1 MKLGGLPVCLS
12 LGLLLLV
19 SCGGESTPSPA
30 RQTLDAARGEAEK
43 TPVDEPVQAYAQQLC
58 DPFGTFFDSA
68 KDTLSALEATP
79 PSTPVDFASAFS
91 ALGDLQEPLENFRD
105 DLKDV
110 EPPEELRAYHGA
122 LVQQMDYAVE
132 VVKAIKTGGIFGA
145 LAVASPPPTPE
156 NPEGFEAALVQECG
170 SQFADII
177 DELGSDFLG
186 GEAPT
191 ATVAPPEPGTVGQTI
206 RNGNFEL
213 LVHSI
218 EDPYEGSDEFFQPEP
233 GNRWVVVD
241 VSIANVSTEA
251 QDYAPFDFKL
261 KDVDNFEYDPGF
273 VDLPQSLSSGSLLP
287 DDTVRGRIGFEIP
300 ASSDIVRL
308 IFNPGFFGEGR
319 IDIELR

>member
-1 MKLGGLPVCLS
+1 MKLGGLLVCLS

-30 RQTLDAARGEAEK
+30 RQTLDAARGDAEK
-43 TPVDEPVQAYAQQLC
+43 TPVDEPVQAYARQLC

-79 PSTPVDFASAFS
+79 ALDDADFGDAIS
-91 ALGDLQEPLENFRD
+91 ALGELQEPLENFRD
-105 DLKDV
+105 DLQDV
-110 EPPEELRAYHGA
+110 DPPDELRDYHNA
-122 LVQQMDYAVE
+122 LVEEMDYAVE
-132 VVKAIKTGGIFGA
+132 VVKAVKEGGIFGA
-145 LAVASPPPTPE
+145 FAVPSPPPTAE
-156 NPEGFEAALVQECG
+156 NPEGFEAAIVQECG
-170 SQFADII
+170 DEFADII
-177 DELGSDFLG
+177 DGLGSDFLG
-186 GEAPT
+186 GEEPAPT
-191 ATVAPPEPGTVGQTI
+191 GEAPEPGTVGQTI

-241 VSIANVSTEA
+241 VSITNVSTEA

-319 IDIELR
+319 IDV